1 MERGWKVRAGSQNA
15 RNILARMLHRDGNH
29 TPKETGASRTTNGNG
44 DHLSGLRGPRFA
56 SSMFLRFDL
65 APILFRTRGSADT
78 RGWSQNATIPLL
90 LLITASTFVLPRS
103 VAPARISLFSL
114 SIMISDDT
122 IRRPCVFPS
131 LLLLL
136 FPQMSQHH

>member
-65 APILFRTRGSADT
+65 APILFRTRGSS
-78 RGWSQNATIPLL
+78 GM
-90 LLITASTFVLPRS
+90 
-103 VAPARISLFSL
+103 VAKCDHSAFTPYYRINIRPAAFGHSGKNKPFLAVHYDL
-114 SIMISDDT
+114 G
-122 IRRPCVFPS
+122 
-131 LLLLL
+131 
-136 FPQMSQHH
+136 